1 MINFFPWW
9 IRVPCG
15 FSSTDTKAELWHNMK
30 IMKKKLNLQHFT
42 ISFTLTLF
50 HGNILMI
57 VLALDYTL
65 FSSSSLFLCNSQLCD
80 VTQMNSFHTTHSF
93 FFFLCFVMYSRCF
106 VRIII
111 KCIKL
116 HQTMEWRRVKHQR
129 RSSFW
134 VKQKKTLHFK
144 AINSKWIIFFSCW
157 VVHVR
162 TLDNGDCLVK
172 KYCIRFLKNIVM
184 HIE

>member
-1 MINFFPWW
+1 MNTRALWFFVD
-9 IRVPCG
+9 RYK
-15 FSSTDTKAELWHNMK
+15 SRTLAQHENNE
-30 IMKKKLNLQHFT
+30 KKNLIFN
-42 ISFTLTLF
+42 ILLSPLSTLTLF

-93 FFFLCFVMYSRCF
+93 FFLCFVMYSRYF

-129 RSSFW
+129 RSSF
-134 VKQKKTLHFK
+134 
-144 AINSKWIIFFSCW
+144 
-157 VVHVR
+157 
-162 TLDNGDCLVK
+162 
-172 KYCIRFLKNIVM
+172 
-184 HIE
+184 